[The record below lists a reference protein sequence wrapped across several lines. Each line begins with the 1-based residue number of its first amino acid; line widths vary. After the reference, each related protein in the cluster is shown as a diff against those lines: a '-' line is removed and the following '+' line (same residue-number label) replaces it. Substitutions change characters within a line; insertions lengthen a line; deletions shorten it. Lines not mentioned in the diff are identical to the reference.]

1 MDTNIIGRLKIHGE
15 PEKNKTSI
23 NRIVVLDLTPETKG
37 NAYGIGL
44 SDFTTRTLVDKIDY
58 NVTYTNAITSTFTER
73 VKIPIIAKDED
84 EAFEMAIKA
93 CGIQEINNIRAI
105 RIKNTLELDEIW
117 VSPAVY
123 REIKLKNGE

>member
-1 MDTNIIGRLKIHGE
+1 MR
-15 PEKNKTSI
+15 
-23 NRIVVLDLTPETKG
+23 
-37 NAYGIGL
+37 IGL

-58 NVTYTNAITSTFTER
+58 NVTYTNAITSIER

-123 REIKLKNGE
+123 RRLN